1 MRKAGAKI
9 GKNLNK
15 KGKGW
20 KNTMFEG
27 RACDENTRVDIMN
40 TKNSYFCE
48 VNAPSRLEDFP
59 FKMFIHSSLT
69 IANGA

>member
-1 MRKAGAKI
+1 MSASRFLGRKAGAKI

-27 RACDENTRVDIMN
+27 RACDENTRVDITN
-40 TKNSYFCE
+40 TKNSYFC
-48 VNAPSRLEDFP
+48 
-59 FKMFIHSSLT
+59 KT
-69 IANGA
+69 NGSIKIGGFSF

>member
-1 MRKAGAKI
+1 MSASRILGRKAGAKI
-9 GKNLNK
+9 GKNMNK
-15 KGKGW
+15 RGKGW

-48 VNAPSRLEDFP
+48 ANAPIQDCRV
-59 FKMFIHSSLT
+59 FILKH
-69 IANGA
+69 